1 MIQISLSMFRYGIH
15 VLYYNIAGAERYRAI
30 TTSHIRNA
38 DGAYLVYDIT
48 NENSFQTL
56 DFWYECIKKAT
67 DDDIVV
73 YLIGNKL
80 DLIRNASNNRKISTQ
95 KALEFARKYNMRG
108 FCECSAKD
116 NVNIVQTSERFFKG
130 GLF

>member
-1 MIQISLSMFRYGIH
+1 MIQISLLISRYGIH
-15 VLYYNIAGAERYRAI
+15 VIYYNKAGAERYRAI

-48 NENSFQTL
+48 SENSFNTL

-80 DLIRNASNNRKISTQ
+80 DLIRNASYNRKISTQ
-95 KALEFARKYNMRG
+95 KALEFAKKYNMKG

-130 GLF
+130 L